1 MSLHPYLQM
10 ERITEEVELQQLLA
24 TDEYDFLLDCGVNIN
39 ASLDDKMRIKQAVIK
54 HYCIYSC
61 KAELDQLLA
70 GLNSLGVGDLL
81 KKHPHSFL
89 ALLVGQ
95 PNSLT
100 AETLQDMMSFKFSID
115 GSNIREQEEEAAMHW
130 ITFLSE
136 IDDKAGELAITRDG
150 VSFVITLADILKFV
164 TATTEVPPMGFMPNP
179 TIHFSSESTFPIAST
194 CANTLTLPLGLSY
207 DTFRYNVAFGIQN
220 SPGFLRI

>member
-24 TDEYDFLLDCGVNIN
+24 TDEYDFLLDCGVNIIN

-115 GSNIREQEEEAAMHW
+115 CSNIREQEEEAA
-130 ITFLSE
+130 L
-136 IDDKAGELAITRDG
+136 D
-150 VSFVITLADILKFV
+150 
-164 TATTEVPPMGFMPNP
+164 
-179 TIHFSSESTFPIAST
+179 HFSF
-194 CANTLTLPLGLSY
+194 
-207 DTFRYNVAFGIQN
+207 
-220 SPGFLRI
+220 